1 MAVTGYLA
9 EFSLPELFQFL
20 DQGHKTG
27 LLTINGLSVD
37 RNRNSQSHYIWVH
50 EGRIVA
56 AAASLDEKGLLS
68 MISQRGWLS
77 DRVVSR
83 LAQVFSN
90 KTPMGL
96 CLKSH
101 GLLEAEQ
108 LKVLFKS
115 QVLRRVC
122 ALFQLQDGQFEF
134 QTKVP
139 LPLAEMTGLSVP
151 ATEAT
156 LMSLRALRDWTALKD
171 KLPAPTSGLTSVI
184 TGQPRFRL
192 DALEW
197 QVWEFAK
204 GTVSLE
210 AIAQQL
216 RLPVEKVQQ
225 AAFRL
230 SVLSLAEEVPL
241 IAPSRA
247 QLKDNSVLAVPE
259 LIQESVSK
267 GSISQSFLQNLVSFL
282 RSKV

>member
-56 AAASLDEKGLLS
+56 AAASLDQKGLLS
-68 MISQRGWLS
+68 MIAQRGWLS

-171 KLPAPTSGLTSVI
+171 KLPAPYFWLDKRNYRATALPARCPRVASVGVCQRDCFPGSDRAA
-184 TGQPRFRL
+184 TPATCGESAASCLP
-192 DALEW
+192 LERP
-197 QVWEFAK
+197 QLSRRSATDCPISRTAK
-204 GTVSLE
+204 G
-210 AIAQQL
+210 
-216 RLPVEKVQQ
+216 
-225 AAFRL
+225 
-230 SVLSLAEEVPL
+230 
-241 IAPSRA
+241 
-247 QLKDNSVLAVPE
+247 
-259 LIQESVSK
+259 
-267 GSISQSFLQNLVSFL
+267 
-282 RSKV
+282 